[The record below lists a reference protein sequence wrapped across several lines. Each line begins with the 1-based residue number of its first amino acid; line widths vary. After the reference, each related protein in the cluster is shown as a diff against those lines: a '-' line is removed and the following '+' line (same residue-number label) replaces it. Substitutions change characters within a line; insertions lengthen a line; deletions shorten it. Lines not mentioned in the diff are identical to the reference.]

1 MTIIP
6 IPLITGPMNHAAST
20 RAVCRTIP
28 TLRMQ
33 EQAWVQE
40 QTGVQEQAWVQEQT
54 GVQEQVGMQEQAW
67 VQEQTGVQE
76 QAWVCFVGDAFAP
89 PYLVSESLVSESLVS
104 ESLAPRTLAR
114 YLESGPAGAQ
124 VGIIAPPNPS
134 FSRST
139 QHAMGHGFMRQDLM
153 GTGLMGT
160 GSVGD
165 AFAPPSLVS
174 ESLASRSLAPRTLA
188 RYLES
193 GRASTTE
200 RAS

>member
-40 QTGVQEQAWVQEQT
+40 QTGVQEQAWV
-54 GVQEQVGMQEQAW
+54 
-67 VQEQTGVQE
+67 
-76 QAWVCFVGDAFAP
+76 CFVGDAFAP
-89 PYLVSESLVSESLVS
+89 PYLVSESLVS